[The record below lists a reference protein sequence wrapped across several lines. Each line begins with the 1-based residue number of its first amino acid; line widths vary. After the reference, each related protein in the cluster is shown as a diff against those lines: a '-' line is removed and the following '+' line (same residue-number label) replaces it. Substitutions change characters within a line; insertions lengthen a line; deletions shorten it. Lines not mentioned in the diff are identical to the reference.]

1 MGANNGVK
9 EVKEALSEIN
19 PENLEK
25 AITTSEKF
33 INMLPAG
40 DTQTTLRGVHGAVIF
55 QILRD
60 AGHNLVM
67 QNGKVTII
75 PKAGIDIV
83 RLQEKLQTLVETKK
97 ISLETI
103 KIGML
108 YSSPSF
114 QKYAT
119 DKKTADGMISP
130 NVNSQDFIK
139 YLSDLQNA

>member
-1 MGANNGVK
+1 
-9 EVKEALSEIN
+9 
-19 PENLEK
+19 
-25 AITTSEKF
+25 
-33 INMLPAG
+33 MLPTG
-40 DTQTTLRGVHGAVIF
+40 DTQTTLRGVHGAIIF

-67 QNGKVTII
+67 NGGQITIV
-75 PKAGIDIV
+75 PKPGEDVV

-97 ISLETI
+97 ISLDTI

-130 NVNSQDFIK
+130 NASSQDFIT
-139 YLSDLQNA
+139 YLTDLQKAGNKSGDIATILGSQAMLQ